1 MTETTGATEGPLG
14 HLLAQVGKLLRDRI
28 HARMEGIGIGRGQGF
43 ILFRLGEENG
53 LAQAD
58 LARRAWVR
66 PATLTAALQR
76 LEEEGLVERRPDP
89 TDARVSRVHLTA
101 KGEATRRQAEAV
113 WQEVE
118 ADLRAVLSED
128 DRAQLVTLLGKLR
141 DALAEKS
148 R

>member
-1 MTETTGATEGPLG
+1 MAETTGSTDEPVG
-14 HLLAQVGKLLRDRI
+14 HLLAQVSKLLRDRV

-76 LEEEGLVERRPDP
+76 LEKEGLIERRPDP
-89 TDARVSRVHLTA
+89 TDARVSRVYLTA
-101 KGEATRRQAEAV
+101 KGEATRRQAETV
-113 WQEVE
+113 WHEVE
-118 ADLRAVLSED
+118 SELRAILSVD

-141 DALAEKS
+141 AALAEGGQ
-148 R
+148 